1 MITVPSRRVA
11 AGFATVAATALVITG
26 CSGNGGSGS
35 DGGGEP
41 AGEGGD
47 VTLTVSLTQNE
58 QTPNYY
64 CGVELLKERLEGA
77 DLGLTVDLY
86 PSSQLGPHA
95 DRFPQLQAGD
105 IDVDLL
111 GGSELSTSFEP
122 IEAVDAAYAFDD
134 ADHLFDWIDN
144 GSADLFDAFHEATGV
159 KVVDGWL
166 FGNRTFTTKGVE
178 VHSPDD
184 LSGVPIRFPDSPGF
198 LANAEALGVDSPV
211 SVAVEEVYTA
221 LQQGIAVGQENPIVA
236 THSSSYDE
244 VLDTVILNEHNIGV
258 QFTLVGDKTYEKLS
272 QEQADLLESTLH
284 EIRAENRTCVEDETN
299 EILDG
304 YRADDAFTVIEKEDI
319 DIDAF
324 ISKSEEYFSDHYSG
338 DTLEAYESIR
348 AMAG

>member
-1 MITVPSRRVA
+1 MITVRTKRA
-11 AGFATVAATALVITG
+11 AAALAAAAATALIVTG
-26 CSGNGGSGS
+26 CSSG
-35 DGGGEP
+35 DTGGGEP
-41 AGEGGD
+41 AAEGGD

-64 CGVELLKERLEGA
+64 CGIELLKERLEDA
-77 DLGLTVDLY
+77 DMGFTVDLY

-111 GGSELSTSFEP
+111 GGSELSTSFAP

-144 GSADLFDAFHEATGV
+144 GSDELFDAFHEATGV
-159 KVVDGWL
+159 EIVDGWL
-166 FGNRTFTTKGVE
+166 FGNRTFTTKGIE

-184 LSGVPIRFPDSPGF
+184 LAGVPIRFPDSPGF

-211 SVAVEEVYTA
+211 SVAVEEIYTA

-244 VLDTVILNEHNIGV
+244 VLDTIILNEHNIGV
-258 QFTLVGDKTYEKLS
+258 QFTLVSDKTYEKLS
-272 QEQADLLESTLH
+272 QEQADLLDATLH
-284 EIRAENRTCVEDETN
+284 EIRAENRTCVEDETT

-304 YRADDAFTVIEKEDI
+304 YRADDFYTVIEKEDI

-324 ISKSEEYFSDHYSG
+324 ISQSEAFFADYYDG
-338 DTLEAYESIR
+338 DTLATYEGIR
-348 AMAG
+348 AMAN

>member
-1 MITVPSRRVA
+1 MFTARTARKGA
-11 AGFATVAATALVITG
+11 AAFAAAAATALLLTG
-26 CSGNGGSGS
+26 CGGSGS
-35 DGGGEP
+35 GSGGEP
-41 AGEGGD
+41 AGDGGD

-77 DLGLTVDLY
+77 DMGFTVDLY
-86 PSSQLGPHA
+86 PSAQLGPHA
-95 DRFPQLQAGD
+95 DRFPQVQSGD

-111 GGSELSTSFEP
+111 GGSEMATTFP
-122 IEAVDAAYAFDD
+122 AIEAVDAAYAFDD

-144 GSADLFDAFHEATGV
+144 GSAELFDRFHDETGV
-159 KVVDGWL
+159 KIVDGWL

-178 VHSPDD
+178 VHGPDD
-184 LSGVPIRFPDSPGF
+184 LAGVPIRFPDSPGF

-236 THSSSYDE
+236 THSASYDE
-244 VLDTVILNEHNIGV
+244 VLDTIILNEHNIGV
-258 QFTLVGDKTYEKLS
+258 QFTLVSDRTYEKLS
-272 QEQADLLESTLH
+272 QEQADLLEETLH

-304 YRADDAFTVIEKEDI
+304 YRADDAYTVIEKEDI

-324 ISKSEEYFSDHYSG
+324 VEKAEAYFTDHYDG
-338 DTLEAYESIR
+338 DTLAAYQSIR
-348 AMAG
+348 DMAK

>member
-1 MITVPSRRVA
+1 MVMRSRRTTAVLA
-11 AGFATVAATALVITG
+11 IAATTALAVTG
-26 CSGNGGSGS
+26 CSG
-35 DGGGEP
+35 
-41 AGEGGD
+41 GGD
-47 VTLTVSLTQNE
+47 QPSGDGVTLTVSLTQNE

-64 CGVELLKERLEGA
+64 CGVELLKERLEDA
-77 DLGLTVDLY
+77 DMGFTVELY

-111 GGSELSTSFEP
+111 GGSELSTSFKP

-144 GSADLFDAFHEATGV
+144 GSQDLFDSFHDATGV
-159 KVVDGWL
+159 KIVDGWL

-178 VHSPDD
+178 VHSPED
-184 LSGVPIRFPDSPGF
+184 LAGVPIRFPDSPGF
-198 LANAEALGVDSPV
+198 LANAEALGVDNPV
-211 SVAVEEVYTA
+211 SVAFEEIYTA

-258 QFTLVGDKTYEKLS
+258 QFTLVSDKTYEKLND
-272 QEQADLLESTLH
+272 EQAELLESTLH

-299 EILDG
+299 EILDE
-304 YRADDAFTVIEKEDI
+304 YRADDSFTVIEKEDV

-324 ISKSEEYFSDHYSG
+324 IEKAEAYFADHYTG
-338 DTLEAYESIR
+338 ETLTAYQGIR
-348 AMAG
+348 DSAK

>member
-1 MITVPSRRVA
+1 MITLRNKRTVA
-11 AGFATVAATALVITG
+11 VLAAAAATALVITG
-26 CSGNGGSGS
+26 CSDGGGGNGNGGAA
-35 DGGGEP
+35 DN
-41 AGEGGD
+41 GGD

-64 CGVELLKERLEGA
+64 CGIDLLKERLEGA
-77 DLGLTVDLY
+77 DKGFTVDLY

-95 DRFPQLQAGD
+95 DRFPQLQSGD

-111 GGSELSTSFEP
+111 GGSELSTTFEQ
-122 IEAVDAAYAFDD
+122 IAAVDAAYAFDD
-134 ADHLFDWIDN
+134 TDHLFDWIDN
-144 GSADLFDAFHEATGV
+144 GSEDLFDAFHQATGV
-159 KVVDGWL
+159 KIVDGWL

-178 VHSPDD
+178 VRSPDD
-184 LSGVPIRFPDSPGF
+184 LAGVPIRFPDSPGF

-211 SVAVEEVYTA
+211 SVAVEEIYTA

-236 THSSSYDE
+236 THSSSFDE

-258 QFTLVGDKTYEKLS
+258 QFTLVSDKTYEKLNE
-272 QEQADLLESTLH
+272 EQTELLESTLH

-324 ISKSEEYFSDHYSG
+324 IKNAEKFFSSHYSG
-338 DTLEAYESIR
+338 ETLEAYESIR